1 MSVEISY
8 VLAGY
13 VLMGYV
19 LVQFALQGSLSTR
32 NP

>member
-13 VLMGYV
+13 VLMGYL
-19 LVQFALQGSLSTR
+19 LVQFALQGSFSTR

>member
-13 VLMGYV
+13 VLMGYL